1 MENEDDDM
9 PIFSQDIRNLDG
21 TGTYPDVHSQNIL
34 DGRWFRRL
42 VEIRLLY

>member
-21 TGTYPDVHSQNIL
+21 TGTYPDVLSQIS
-34 DGRWFRRL
+34 
-42 VEIRLLY
+42 

>member
-21 TGTYPDVHSQNIL
+21 SGAYPDVHNQIS
-34 DGRWFRRL
+34 
-42 VEIRLLY
+42 